1 MKKGMNTFIGLIDK
15 YLFLCFNLIKN
26 KYMKL
31 LELILDWKMALFGLI
46 FLGSIFNAI
55 AFELGILE
63 NNINFSYA
71 CYAFGLLLG
80 LIAKF
85 RQTWTWTSK
94 TIK

>member
-1 MKKGMNTFIGLIDK
+1 
-15 YLFLCFNLIKN
+15 
-26 KYMKL
+26 
-31 LELILDWKMALFGLI
+31 MAWFGLI

-63 NNINFSYA
+63 NNTNFSYA

-85 RQTWTWTSK
+85 RETWTWK
-94 TIK
+94 IIK